1 MSTNPEQLLKRARTL
16 DQNALVEIYDLYSDP
31 LFAYAY
37 KHLGDFQAT
46 EELVSETFFRF
57 LGALERGGGPKEH
70 LKAYLYRITHN
81 LITDRF
87 RRQPPPSLELDEE
100 RLPDDKPGPA
110 SVFSSHQDADRV
122 RQALR
127 LITADQRQVIVLKF
141 LEGWSGGEIAQVMEK
156 SLGAVKALQHR
167 GLAALE
173 RILIGQEV
181 PEPGESPESE
191 V

>member
-1 MSTNPEQLLKRARTL
+1 MKRARTL
-16 DQNALVEIYDLYSDP
+16 DHNALVKIYDLYSDA
-31 LFAYAY
+31 LFNYAY
-37 KHLGDFQAT
+37 KHIGDTQAA

-87 RRQPPPSLELDEE
+87 RRKPPPSLELDEE

-110 SVFSSHQDADRV
+110 SVFVSRQDQEQV
-122 RQALR
+122 RGALR
-127 LITADQRQVIVLKF
+127 LITAEQRQVIVLKF

-167 GLAALE
+167 GLAALQ
-173 RILIGQEV
+173 RILINQEM
-181 PEPGESPESE
+181 PEPGESPDPEK
-191 V
+191 